1 MISIIN
7 NIATESNQKASKE
20 DIFENSQAPYEIR
33 EDGGNRKKTNK
44 KAKCKNVKAN
54 ASNFEASQS
63 KGLYLHSM
71 YI

>member
-1 MISIIN
+1 MISIID

-44 KAKCKNVKAN
+44 KSKYKNVKADEN
-54 ASNFEASQS
+54 NFEASDCQ
-63 KGLYLHSM
+63 GLYLY